1 MRLLLPVCSLTINP
15 KMFRQKG
22 VSLSKIKE
30 KRVAFNLGSWGR
42 GVSAC
47 PRFYRRSIPLN
58 HLPSAQKAALR
69 SSNPIQIVNTAAGL
83 LRAVR
88 AALAHPVCAIDTETT
103 GLDPW
108 QDRLRLVQLATPS
121 VTFVIDADAVDNL
134 QPLLPLLQNSSCIKV
149 FQNAKFD
156 LPFLAQ
162 RVAPQRPLGT
172 VFKGLFDTMIAGLLL
187 RESPDGYSLAALS
200 HFYLD
205 QTIDKTEQRSDWTG
219 PLSES
224 QIAYAAEDAAILLP
238 LRRVLRQRLI
248 DAGLVKVAKLEF
260 DLIPIVADMEQAGF
274 FLDLEAWERVWS
286 ELRAERDRLD
296 EQVRRSLGAYMP
308 ATLFGSEIFNPDSPD
323 QVLDAL
329 RGLGLNVTHT
339 SENELKKYAE
349 AHEPVAD
356 LLRYRAAA
364 KAVTAFG
371 DVFPRYVHKVTGR
384 IHARYQQ
391 IGARTGRMS
400 CRDPNVQQ
408 VPRRPR
414 SVRACFRAPE
424 GRRLI
429 IADYSQIELRVAAA
443 LANDERML
451 EAYRTGQDLHRLT
464 ASLLTGT
471 DPDAVTAEQRQ
482 AAKAVNFGLLF
493 AMGARGLATYAA
505 TQYGVNLSLE
515 QAEAFRARFFQAYS
529 GIRRWHDEAR
539 RLLEQA
545 KEPLTLRTVSGRLF
559 RAELPC
565 SLSTLLNTPV
575 QGSAADIMKRA
586 MVRVHHALASRC
598 DARIV
603 AVVHDEL
610 IVEAAAS
617 DAQKALEI
625 VRTEMAKA
633 GADYIKTVPFEA
645 DARIVQHWGE
655 GD

>member
-1 MRLLLPVCSLTINP
+1 M
-15 KMFRQKG
+15 
-22 VSLSKIKE
+22 
-30 KRVAFNLGSWGR
+30 
-42 GVSAC
+42 
-47 PRFYRRSIPLN
+47 N
-58 HLPSAQKAALR
+58 HLPSTHAALR
-69 SSNPIQIVNTAAGL
+69 PSNPIQLVDSAAGL

-108 QDRLRLVQLATPS
+108 QNRLRLVQLATPT
-121 VTFVIDADAVDNL
+121 VTFVIDADAVGNL
-134 QPLLPLLQNSSCIKV
+134 QPLLPLLQNPSCIKV
-149 FQNAKFD
+149 FHNAKFD
-156 LPFLAQ
+156 LPFLAR
-162 RVAPQRPLGT
+162 RVAPQRPFGT
-172 VFKGLFDTMIAGLLL
+172 IFKGLFDTMIAGILL
-187 RESPDGYSLAALS
+187 RESPDGHSLAALS
-200 HFYLD
+200 RHYLG

-219 PLSES
+219 PLSEG

-260 DLIPIVADMEQAGF
+260 DLVPVVADMEQTGF
-274 FLDLEAWERVWS
+274 FLDLDAWERVWS

-296 EQVRRSLGAYMP
+296 QQVRQSLGAYMP
-308 ATLFGSEIFNPDSPD
+308 ATLFGSEVFNPDSPE
-323 QVLDAL
+323 QVLKAL
-329 RGLGLNVTHT
+329 HGLGLDVTHT
-339 SENELKKYAE
+339 GEKELKPYAE
-349 AHEPVAD
+349 THEPVAD

-364 KAVTAFG
+364 KAVAACG
-371 DVFPRYVHKVTGR
+371 DVFPRYVHKITGR

-408 VPRRPR
+408 VPRRP
-414 SVRACFRAPE
+414 SSIRACFRAPE
-424 GRRLI
+424 GRKLI
-429 IADYSQIELRVAAA
+429 VADYSQIELRVAAA
-443 LANDERML
+443 LANDARML

-471 DPDAVTAEQRQ
+471 APDAVTAEQRQ

-493 AMGARGLATYAA
+493 AMGARGLANYAA
-505 TQYGVNLSLE
+505 TQYGVHLSLE
-515 QAEAFRARFFQAYS
+515 QAEKFRTRFFQAYS
-529 GIRRWHDEAR
+529 GLRRWHDEAR
-539 RLLEQA
+539 RLLDQA
-545 KEPLTLRTVSGRLF
+545 KEPLALRTVSGRLF

-586 MVRVHHALASRC
+586 MVRVHLALASRC

-617 DAQKALEI
+617 DAEEALEI
-625 VRTEMAKA
+625 VRSEMTKA
-633 GADYIKTVPFEA
+633 GADFFTTVPFEA
-645 DARIVQHWGE
+645 AARIVQHWGE